1 MGLSTLGL
9 GTNIVRAH
17 IPNRAKMPILVMRRA
32 AAHLASLALL
42 VFLPSLLVAKAE
54 PTQTYNRGV
63 QSLAVLTTLPRAYQ
77 IAPPRSA
84 TQPVQ
89 LSPVIAD
96 PNAFIKEFYGTTPEP
111 QSASS
116 AASAP
121 ITEFTPVSVIPA
133 IVSQPQ

>member
-1 MGLSTLGL
+1 
-9 GTNIVRAH
+9 
-17 IPNRAKMPILVMRRA
+17 MRRA

-54 PTQTYNRGV
+54 PMQTHHSGM
-63 QSLAVLTTLPRAYQ
+63 QSLAVPSTLPRGHQ

-96 PNAFIKEFYGTTPEP
+96 PNAFAKEFYPATRVTPEL
-111 QSASS
+111 QSASP

-121 ITEFTPVSVIPA
+121 TTLFTPVFVIHA
-133 IVSQPQ
+133 IVSQPK